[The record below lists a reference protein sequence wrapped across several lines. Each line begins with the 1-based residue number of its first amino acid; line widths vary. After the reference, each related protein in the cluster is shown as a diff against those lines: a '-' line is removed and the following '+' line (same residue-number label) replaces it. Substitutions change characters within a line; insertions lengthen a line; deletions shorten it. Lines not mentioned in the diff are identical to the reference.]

1 MSEDASVQ
9 VEEHKGFCNHWSSYR
24 LSLRQTWRE
33 LKLPTRSSINWMID
47 IFAGT
52 STDHKA
58 DFTFCLNAGFY
69 FHIFNMALVY
79 AVLYPVLIALRYLQ
93 AKTTPSVPNADL
105 EEGDEL
111 EGTEWYIKANVGFA
125 EAVRGM
131 ATDNLMILCGLV
143 FNYGLVLVRGY
154 FGGYLLYSGVL
165 MSKNR
170 CVACCLYVHFL
181 DLIWSGMVML
191 FLIAA
196 GMVVGRFDFISRLV
210 DIEGDLK
217 SVLSKDNP
225 ISWNSCS
232 PFSPPSWNSCSKAH
246 YVLSEALYAKW
257 TDFLLDLMMIKSA
270 FHIRFNTEE
279 ATSETESLLQYKH
292 EV

>member
-9 VEEHKGFCNHWSSYR
+9 VEEHKGFWNHWSSYR

-69 FHIFNMALVY
+69 FNIFNMALVY

-93 AKTTPSVPNADL
+93 AKTTPVSNADL
-105 EEGDEL
+105 KEGDEL

-143 FNYGLVLVRGY
+143 FNYGLLVLVNDY

-170 CVACCLYVHFL
+170 CVACCLYVNFML
-181 DLIWSGMVML
+181 ELIML

>member
-1 MSEDASVQ
+1 MSEDASMQ

-33 LKLPTRSSINWMID
+33 LKLRPRSSINWMID

-93 AKTTPSVPNADL
+93 AKTTPVSNADL

-143 FNYGLVLVRGY
+143 FNYGLLVLVDGY
-154 FGGYLLYSGVL
+154 FSGYLLYSGVL

-181 DLIWSGMVML
+181 RRILSGMVML

-196 GMVVGRFDFISRLV
+196 GMIVGRFDFMSRLV

-232 PFSPPSWNSCSKAH
+232 PFPPPSWNSCSKAH

-257 TDFLLDLMMIKSA
+257 TGRLLDLMMIKSA

>member
-69 FHIFNMALVY
+69 LQVFNMALVY
-79 AVLYPVLIALRYLQ
+79 AVDYPVLIALRYLR
-93 AKTTPSVPNADL
+93 ARSSIRVPK
-105 EEGDEL
+105 EYDEVL
-111 EGTEWYIKANVGFA
+111 GTELYIKANVGFA
-125 EAVRGM
+125 EMVWGM
-131 ATDNLMILCGLV
+131 ATDNLDKLCGLV
-143 FNYGLVLVRGY
+143 FDYGLEFALDY
-154 FGGYLLYSGVL
+154 FISYLLYSGVV

-170 CVACCLYVHFL
+170 CVVCCLNLYLML
-181 DLIWSGMVML
+181 DLCVRLKDEIEVL
-191 FLIAA
+191 
-196 GMVVGRFDFISRLV
+196 LV
-210 DIEGDLK
+210 DQ
-217 SVLSKDNP
+217 SVLSK
-225 ISWNSCS
+225 SGAFWVGYCCSVSAKNS
-232 PFSPPSWNSCSKAH
+232 
-246 YVLSEALYAKW
+246 
-257 TDFLLDLMMIKSA
+257 LLFHLMMIKSA

-279 ATSETESLLQYKH
+279 ATSETESLLHYEH
-292 EV
+292 EE